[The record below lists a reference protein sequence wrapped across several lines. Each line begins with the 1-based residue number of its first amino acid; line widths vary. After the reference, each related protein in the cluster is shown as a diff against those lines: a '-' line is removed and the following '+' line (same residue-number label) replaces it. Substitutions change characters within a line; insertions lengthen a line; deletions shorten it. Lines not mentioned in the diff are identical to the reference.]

1 MFTRILDSIVS
12 LLGLFPLG
20 WTVLAISQPRSRG

>member
-1 MFTRILDSIVS
+1 MLIRIFDSIVS

-20 WTVLAISQPRSRG
+20 WTVLAISQPRSQR